1 MVEQTNPTWGERDH
15 AQRVDA
21 KETSVYGY
29 NLDIKN
35 PHTEEEAHCIP
46 ETLPE
51 ELKNT
56 KAKVFSAQE
65 QLKVILTEAL
75 LR

>member
-1 MVEQTNPTWGERDH
+1 MHNRATSTDRSARQRIGAEEISVRD
-15 AQRVDA
+15 
-21 KETSVYGY
+21 Y

-35 PHTEEEAHCIP
+35 PHTEEEAHYNP

-51 ELKNT
+51 ELT
-56 KAKVFSAQE
+56 STEAKVFSVQV
-65 QLKVILTEAL
+65 QLKVILTEAP

>member
-1 MVEQTNPTWGERDH
+1 MVEQTNPTRSERDH
-15 AQRVDA
+15 AQRVSA
-21 KETSVYGY
+21 EETSVRGY
-29 NLDIKN
+29 NFDIKN
-35 PHTEEEAHCIP
+35 PHTEEEAHCNP

-51 ELKNT
+51 ELT
-56 KAKVFSAQE
+56 STEAKVFSVQE

>member
-1 MVEQTNPTWGERDH
+1 MVEQTNPTRGERDH
-15 AQRVDA
+15 AQRVSA
-21 KETSVYGY
+21 EETSVCGY
-29 NLDIKN
+29 NLGIKN
-35 PHTEEEAHCIP
+35 PHTEEEAHCNP

-51 ELKNT
+51 ELMNT
-56 KAKVFSAQE
+56 EAKVFSVQE